1 MAFMPY
7 SQDADWNIT
16 WATTPG
22 NFSTFKTAD
31 VINRNLSTTFTNWA
45 NENIGEVVYTL
56 TGPIPSELSFNNRTG
71 YLTGTL
77 GTYETSSTYA
87 FTILANNGY
96 FSQVQNYSFSLSE
109 AEEVGY
115 HYDGANLTIPGNV
128 IGKAG
133 WTIVT
138 SNINAT
144 VGAQYLVDTT
154 SNTVTIT
161 LPENPVTG
169 NYIRVVDAAGNSS
182 VNIISVARNGK
193 NIQGNA
199 QDLDITSPRAGITLV
214 YYDTTNGWVLT
225 EN

>member
-1 MAFMPY
+1 M
-7 SQDADWNIT
+7 
-16 WATTPG
+16 
-22 NFSTFKTAD
+22 
-31 VINRNLSTTFTNWA
+31 V
-45 NENIGEVVYTL
+45 
-56 TGPIPSELSFNNRTG
+56 
-71 YLTGTL
+71 
-77 GTYETSSTYA
+77 SSWD
-87 FTILANNGY
+87 L
-96 FSQVQNYSFSLSE
+96 
-109 AEEVGY
+109 
-115 HYDGANLTIPGNV
+115 
-128 IGKAG
+128 
-133 WTIVT
+133 TIVT